1 MSEPRWF
8 KSSYSA
14 DQGNCV
20 EVAYLSGGRFG
31 VRDSKNLDGSALT
44 FPNASW
50 AAFLASVSAG
60 EFEA

>member
-20 EVAYLSGGRFG
+20 EVAYLPDGQLG
-31 VRDSKNLDGSALT
+31 VRDSKNPGVAALT
-44 FPNASW
+44 FSRPSW
-50 AAFLASVSAG
+50 VAFVAGMSAG
-60 EFEA
+60 EFQA